1 MDIDSYLISNVNV
14 IPMNRDT
21 VLKDRTVYINDGM
34 VKAIQETVEAE
45 NIQVINGENKYL
57 MPGLVDMHVH
67 VWDKYELGLY
77 LANGVIAIRNV

>member
-1 MDIDSYLISNVNV
+1 
-14 IPMNRDT
+14 MNRDT

-67 VWDKYELGLY
+67 VWDKYELGL
-77 LANGVIAIRNV
+77 

>member
-21 VLKDRTVYINDGM
+21 VLKDRTVYIKDGM